1 MSKKYIGNLVQ
12 SLSGGSGGGGG
23 GDTGVGKPYPGSTGG
38 EYFNYYGDDA
48 NKNTASG
55 DYSTAIGQKCTAS
68 GNYSFAGGNN
78 VTASGNYSFAFGN
91 NNVARLYGIAIGYKN
106 EAKLRSVSIGYD
118 NYRNYAPND
127 DDLILVGRGLR
138 SYAFDV
144 TSAKGRWI
152 FGSYNEI
159 TSYLPYGY
167 LVLGCGFGENGR
179 KTALEA
185 DSSGLVRIPHGLC
198 LDSNTTIANAIT
210 APQDSSNV
218 TTDDQTLATKSY
230 VDANSGSGGV
240 GEAYPGSTGGEIF
253 NYYGTDSNANVA
265 SGDYSTARGYKCQ
278 AVGKYSFASGKNCT
292 ARQEGEIAIGDNC
305 KTGSYSGYSI
315 AIGKNCD
322 AQKNNIAIGANV
334 TAAYPGG
341 SQNYGGTT
349 AFGRNINAGGVCV
362 GNYLNGGVGDG
373 SVLIGNNLTTASYST
388 YRETFAPVYIGR
400 NPEADSFSP
409 SILKIGIGTQG
420 GVSGG
425 TPKTVLESD
434 NNGLVRLPHGL
445 CLDNINTSVNAITPP
460 QDPNNVTADDQTL
473 ATKSYV
479 DTNSGSGGVGQA
491 YSGSTGGE
499 IFNYYGSDA
508 DANQAIGDYST
519 TKGKHNITR
528 GNCSFVAGHDNSC
541 ATPYGETSN
550 SGGIILGNNNNCQP
564 IAGNNMGICIGHD
577 NSFFQ
582 GEGQICIGANNL
594 MKNMVKTN
602 AIVIGQYNEGIKNC
616 VQVGMYGDSP
626 TLNANATK
634 FVVGCGSGSNNR
646 KNAIECS
653 SGSTSLTGNNNPITL
668 IKYNFGLNNATSTN
682 KAFVNAIT
690 PPQDPQNVT
699 ADDQTLVTKSYLT
712 SQIPSL
718 TPYSKSQVA
727 YFEEWDNATIL
738 PIDGSSISLT
748 TFGTIPTWSN
758 RAIITFR
765 WENELITKEVFF
777 NKNEGIH
784 LHVVQ
789 RAYSAF
795 PETINY
801 KHMRIEWNYTNSN
814 FTAADFWTYDQ
825 DMNNAGAI
833 SNWSHTLSNA
843 TTCKI
848 LSVVFSE

>member
-38 EYFNYYGDDA
+38 EYFNYYGDDS
-48 NKNTASG
+48 NKNEAPG
-55 DYSTAIGQKCTAS
+55 DYSTTIGYNNKNKGKYSFMAGANNRAVGNINS
-68 GNYSFAGGNN
+68 GNYIIGDNNEQKTAG
-78 VTASGNYSFAFGN
+78 
-91 NNVARLYGIAIGYKN
+91 
-106 EAKLRSVSIGYD
+106 
-118 NYRNYAPND
+118 P
-127 DDLILVGRGLR
+127 
-138 SYAFDV
+138 SY
-144 TSAKGRWI
+144 I
-152 FGSYNEI
+152 FGSNNKNVKSAIVIGYSNGVSAYDGIGSSYDNMVIGYNAKSACREGI
-159 TSYLPYGY
+159 
-167 LVLGCGFGENGR
+167 VLGNNLAGHGYAIGTTILGTCNKKSGSDYGQTER
-179 KTALEA
+179 ITAN
-185 DSSGLVRIPHGLC
+185 SSTVIVGAGTSSNRLNAIEIDNTGLVAFPHSIC
-198 LDSNTTIANAIT
+198 LDSTTTSVNAIT

-253 NYYGTDSNANVA
+253 NSYTGSTRNVA
-265 SGDYSTARGYKCQ
+265 SGDYSTAIGQNCK
-278 AVGKYSFASGKNCT
+278 AVGNYSFAGGRNCT
-292 ARQEGEIAIGDNC
+292 ANGNNNICLGYNSYAYGTNAFFIGDDVKIGNGAGIPSNYAIGLGKSIVIGDQTIAIGYNI
-305 KTGSYSGYSI
+305 GSSYPSFVQGIY
-315 AIGKNCD
+315 IGKNLKAD
-322 AQKNNIAIGANV
+322 TGSISLTSQLAMIGDNLLIHR
-334 TAAYPGG
+334 GG
-341 SQNYGGTT
+341 ATDHTNTNPN
-349 AFGRNINAGGVCV
+349 AFI
-362 GNYLNGGVGDG
+362 
-373 SVLIGNNLTTASYST
+373 
-388 YRETFAPVYIGR
+388 IGR
-400 NPEADSFSP
+400 YNDPYTPDAVFV
-409 SILKIGIGTQG
+409 IGCGNSNTR
-420 GVSGG
+420 
-425 TPKTVLESD
+425 K
-434 NNGLVRLPHGL
+434 NGLVL
-445 CLDNINTSVNAITPP
+445 T
-460 QDPNNVTADDQTL
+460 
-473 ATKSYV
+473 ATKCKLV
-479 DTNSGSGGVGQA
+479 NDLQLNTDDTA
-491 YSGSTGGE
+491 
-499 IFNYYGSDA
+499 
-508 DANQAIGDYST
+508 
-519 TKGKHNITR
+519 
-528 GNCSFVAGHDNSC
+528 
-541 ATPYGETSN
+541 
-550 SGGIILGNNNNCQP
+550 
-564 IAGNNMGICIGHD
+564 
-577 NSFFQ
+577 
-582 GEGQICIGANNL
+582 
-594 MKNMVKTN
+594 
-602 AIVIGQYNEGIKNC
+602 
-616 VQVGMYGDSP
+616 
-626 TLNANATK
+626 
-634 FVVGCGSGSNNR
+634 
-646 KNAIECS
+646 
-653 SGSTSLTGNNNPITL
+653 
-668 IKYNFGLNNATSTN
+668 
-682 KAFVNAIT
+682 VNAIT